1 MSERLYLTENEKL
14 AQAATGLGDHIKYNM
29 QENNIDTLIKKE
41 KANKFNSQVDA
52 YKEALEENNKKT
64 EQAQN
69 EVQYDIEKAELKPMF
84 SRIIVKPLAHNPFQ
98 KVQMQGS
105 LIVDAGGYTPHA
117 ELNPVSGQYEE
128 QKEFIVTGCVV
139 EVGPETKYLKE
150 GDVVY
155 YRRDTVVPVPFF
167 KQGLVKTIN
176 RKSVFLFELVPN
188 LFVRCDDASR
198 DFTVVRL
205 GRQHYSRRVNL
216 KRAFNANA
224 WSFLSRPVYASSKKQ
239 PLYVNEGNFTQVNH
253 TFMTVFYIIPHY
265 LVMKSSAHLNVVSR
279 SLVVILW
286 NRFFTCNAYLVRNG
300 IFIVVFISFT
310 RRNHE

>member
-14 AQAATGLGDHIKYNM
+14 AQAAIGLGDHIKYNM

-52 YKEALEENNKKT
+52 YNEVLEENNKKT
-64 EQAQN
+64 KQAQK

-117 ELNPVSGQYEE
+117 ELNPISGQYEE

-167 KQGLVKTIN
+167 KQGLVSLAENQVIA
-176 RKSVFLFELVPN
+176 V
-188 LFVRCDDASR
+188 
-198 DFTVVRL
+198 
-205 GRQHYSRRVNL
+205 
-216 KRAFNANA
+216 
-224 WSFLSRPVYASSKKQ
+224 
-239 PLYVNEGNFTQVNH
+239 VNEGLTERFN
-253 TFMTVFYIIPHY
+253 
-265 LVMKSSAHLNVVSR
+265 NV
-279 SLVVILW
+279 
-286 NRFFTCNAYLVRNG
+286 
-300 IFIVVFISFT
+300 
-310 RRNHE
+310 

>member
-14 AQAATGLGDHIKYNM
+14 AQAATGLGDHIKFNM
-29 QENNIDTLIKKE
+29 KENNIDTIIKKE

-128 QKEFIVTGCVV
+128 QREFIVTGCVV

-150 GDVVY
+150 GDVIY

-167 KQGLVKTIN
+167 KQGLVSLAENQVIA
-176 RKSVFLFELVPN
+176 V
-188 LFVRCDDASR
+188 
-198 DFTVVRL
+198 
-205 GRQHYSRRVNL
+205 
-216 KRAFNANA
+216 
-224 WSFLSRPVYASSKKQ
+224 
-239 PLYVNEGNFTQVNH
+239 VNEGLTERFN
-253 TFMTVFYIIPHY
+253 
-265 LVMKSSAHLNVVSR
+265 NV
-279 SLVVILW
+279 
-286 NRFFTCNAYLVRNG
+286 
-300 IFIVVFISFT
+300 
-310 RRNHE
+310 

>member
-14 AQAATGLGDHIKYNM
+14 AQAAIGLGDHLKFNM

-98 KVQMQGS
+98 KVQSQGS
-105 LIVDAGGYTPHA
+105 LIVDTGGYTPHA
-117 ELNPVSGQYEE
+117 ELNPISGRYEE

-167 KQGLVKTIN
+167 KQGLVSLAENQVIA
-176 RKSVFLFELVPN
+176 V
-188 LFVRCDDASR
+188 
-198 DFTVVRL
+198 
-205 GRQHYSRRVNL
+205 
-216 KRAFNANA
+216 
-224 WSFLSRPVYASSKKQ
+224 
-239 PLYVNEGNFTQVNH
+239 VNEGLTERFN
-253 TFMTVFYIIPHY
+253 
-265 LVMKSSAHLNVVSR
+265 NV
-279 SLVVILW
+279 
-286 NRFFTCNAYLVRNG
+286 
-300 IFIVVFISFT
+300 
-310 RRNHE
+310 

>member
-14 AQAATGLGDHIKYNM
+14 AQAAIGLGDHLKFNM

-41 KANKFNSQVDA
+41 KVNKFNSQVEA
-52 YKEALEENNKKT
+52 YEEALEENNKKT

-167 KQGLVKTIN
+167 KQGLVSLAENQII
-176 RKSVFLFELVPN
+176 
-188 LFVRCDDASR
+188 A
-198 DFTVVRL
+198 
-205 GRQHYSRRVNL
+205 
-216 KRAFNANA
+216 A
-224 WSFLSRPVYASSKKQ
+224 
-239 PLYVNEGNFTQVNH
+239 VNEGLTERFN
-253 TFMTVFYIIPHY
+253 
-265 LVMKSSAHLNVVSR
+265 NV
-279 SLVVILW
+279 
-286 NRFFTCNAYLVRNG
+286 
-300 IFIVVFISFT
+300 
-310 RRNHE
+310 

>member
-14 AQAATGLGDHIKYNM
+14 AQAAIGLGDHLKFNM

-98 KVQMQGS
+98 KVQIKGS

-117 ELNPVSGQYEE
+117 ELNPISGQYEE

-167 KQGLVKTIN
+167 KQGLV
-176 RKSVFLFELVPN
+176 S
-188 LFVRCDDASR
+188 
-198 DFTVVRL
+198 
-205 GRQHYSRRVNL
+205 
-216 KRAFNANA
+216 
-224 WSFLSRPVYASSKKQ
+224 LSENQVIAV
-239 PLYVNEGNFTQVNH
+239 VNEGLTERFN
-253 TFMTVFYIIPHY
+253 
-265 LVMKSSAHLNVVSR
+265 NV
-279 SLVVILW
+279 
-286 NRFFTCNAYLVRNG
+286 
-300 IFIVVFISFT
+300 
-310 RRNHE
+310 

>member
-14 AQAATGLGDHIKYNM
+14 AQAAIGLGDHLKFNM

-117 ELNPVSGQYEE
+117 ELNPISGQYEE

-167 KQGLVKTIN
+167 KQGLVSLAENQVIAVVAESLSERFKNMKIN
-176 RKSVFLFELVPN
+176 
-188 LFVRCDDASR
+188 A
-198 DFTVVRL
+198 
-205 GRQHYSRRVNL
+205 
-216 KRAFNANA
+216 
-224 WSFLSRPVYASSKKQ
+224 
-239 PLYVNEGNFTQVNH
+239 
-253 TFMTVFYIIPHY
+253 
-265 LVMKSSAHLNVVSR
+265 
-279 SLVVILW
+279 
-286 NRFFTCNAYLVRNG
+286 
-300 IFIVVFISFT
+300 
-310 RRNHE
+310 